1 MYFPVT
7 FFPIEVRGRQKTFPW
22 NTSEAALHKC
32 SFKKVFWKYT
42 TKLQVLSCDF
52 AAFIQN
58 FFIRTLFVLMICTFL
73 SWFFGH
79 IGKRLDKT
87 AKVISRFVT
96 SRTGKQTI
104 VINILPDISK
114 NKSNQTK
121 KFGRLTEYSVRNL
134 FFFRE
139 WSRKDTLRLVSVR
152 PLLVC

>member
-1 MYFPVT
+1 ML
-7 FFPIEVRGRQKTFPW
+7 K
-22 NTSEAALHKC
+22 A
-32 SFKKVFWKYT
+32 
-42 TKLQVLSCDF
+42 
-52 AAFIQN
+52 
-58 FFIRTLFVLMICTFL
+58 LFVLKICTFL

-79 IGKRLDKT
+79 IGKRLDKR

-121 KFGRLTEYSVRNL
+121 KFGRLIEYSVRNL
-134 FFFRE
+134 FFF
-139 WSRKDTLRLVSVR
+139 SRMKQKRHIETSFR

>member
-1 MYFPVT
+1 ML
-7 FFPIEVRGRQKTFPW
+7 K
-22 NTSEAALHKC
+22 A
-32 SFKKVFWKYT
+32 
-42 TKLQVLSCDF
+42 
-52 AAFIQN
+52 
-58 FFIRTLFVLMICTFL
+58 LFVLKICTFL

-79 IGKRLDKT
+79 IGKRLDKR

-139 WSRKDTLRLVSVR
+139 
-152 PLLVC
+152 